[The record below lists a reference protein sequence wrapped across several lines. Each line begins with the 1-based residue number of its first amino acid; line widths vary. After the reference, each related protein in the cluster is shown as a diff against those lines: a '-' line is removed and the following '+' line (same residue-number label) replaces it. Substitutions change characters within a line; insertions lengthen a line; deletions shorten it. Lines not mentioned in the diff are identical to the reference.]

1 MNVTGSL
8 LLAAFSGN
16 VGASAPSRETLL
28 AVGLASL
35 LSGLVGT
42 LVVLRRLVSLG
53 GGIAHAAFGGVGL
66 ALVAGV
72 DPRYGAA
79 TVAVVAAAA
88 LAPLNRQRLER
99 QDALI
104 GVLWAVGMATGML
117 LVAAAT
123 DDHQVEELL
132 FGDLGAVKRSDL
144 ALLGGLVLAVALVLA
159 LFRRELAA
167 TAFDDEHARLRGLP
181 VGWLAFLLLLL
192 VALSVVALLALVGIV
207 LAIALL
213 AIPPLVA
220 LRLFRAL
227 PAIVAGA
234 TRAAGALALGGLAAA
249 AKYELPAGPAIILAG
264 GALLGLAQLAPRRAV
279 R

>member
-1 MNVTGSL
+1 MTAAGPTL
-8 LLAAFSGN
+8 LLAVAE
-16 VGASAPSRETLL
+16 GAGGFEISRETLL
-28 AVGLASL
+28 AVTLASL

-42 LVVLRRLVSLG
+42 IVVLRRLVSLG

-72 DPRYGAA
+72 DPRLGAA
-79 TVAVVAAAA
+79 AVAVLAAAA
-88 LAPLNRQRLER
+88 LAPLNRERLAR

-104 GVLWAVGMATGML
+104 GVLWAVGMATGMV
-117 LVAAAT
+117 LVAGAT

-132 FGDLGAVKRSDL
+132 FGDLGAVRRSDL
-144 ALLGGLVLAVALVLA
+144 ALLAGIVLAVAVILT

-181 VGWLAFLLLLL
+181 VGWLAFVLLLL
-192 VALSVVALLALVGIV
+192 VALAVVALLSLVGIV
-207 LAIALL
+207 LAVALL
-213 AIPPLVA
+213 AIPPLIA

-234 TRAAGALALGGLAAA
+234 ALIAFALALGGLVAAA
-249 AKYELPAGPAIILAG
+249 RWSLPAGPAIILGG
-264 GALLGLAQLAPRRAV
+264 GALLAAVQLLPRRAV